1 VLESQTR
8 YLPQFERLSVLAATL
23 FLAYAL
29 TQFVDI
35 PGWEL
40 ELQLPGLFLEIDLN
54 IRTVV
59 AFLAAGLA
67 ASGTD
72 WLLRDH
78 PALKQKGTLQ
88 HTLLP
93 ALTALVIGFPLY
105 QIPFGAVW
113 WIIFTLGGLLLM
125 LVLVAEYIVVD
136 PEDVRYTLA
145 AVGLTAVSFAL
156 FLMLAIVLRSAGTR
170 LFLMM
175 PALGLAAGLVSLRAL
190 NLRLHGQWKYVECLV
205 VAFVVA
211 QAAAA
216 LHYWPLSPI
225 AFGLAVLGPSY
236 ALTSLIG
243 GLAEGEPVP
252 RVFFEPL
259 LVLILAWGAA
269 LWVG

>member
-1 VLESQTR
+1 VLDTQTR
-8 YLPQFERLSVLAATL
+8 HLPNFERLSVLAATL

-40 ELQLPGLFLEIDLN
+40 ELQLPGLLLGVHLN

-78 PALKQKGTLQ
+78 PALKNKSTLQ
-88 HTLLP
+88 HCILP

-105 QIPFGAVW
+105 QVPFGAVW
-113 WIIFTLGGLLLM
+113 WIIFSLGGLLLM
-125 LVLVAEYIVVD
+125 LVLIAEYIVVD

-156 FLMLAIVLRSAGTR
+156 FLMLMIVLRSAGIR
-170 LFLMM
+170 LFLLL
-175 PALGLAAGLVSLRAL
+175 PAAGMAAGLVSLRTL
-190 NLRLHGQWKYVECLV
+190 NLRLHGQWKFVECLV
-205 VAFVVA
+205 IAFVVA
-211 QAAAA
+211 QAAAG
-216 LHYWPLSPI
+216 LHYWHFSPV
-225 AFGLAVLGPSY
+225 AFGLAVLGPAY

-243 GLAEGEPVP
+243 GLADEEPIP
-252 RVFFEPL
+252 QVFFEPL
-259 LVLILAWGAA
+259 VVMVLAWGGA
-269 LWVG
+269 LWAG

>member
-1 VLESQTR
+1 VLETQTR
-8 YLPQFERLSVLAATL
+8 YLPDFERLSVLAATL

-29 TQFVDI
+29 AQFIDI

-40 ELQLPGLFLEIDLN
+40 ELQLPGLLLEIHLN
-54 IRTVV
+54 IRTIT

-78 PALKQKGTLQ
+78 PALKNKPTIQ
-88 HTLLP
+88 HCLLP

-105 QIPFGAVW
+105 QVPFGSVW

-136 PEDVRYTLA
+136 PEDLRYTLA
-145 AVGLTAVSFAL
+145 VVGLTAVSFAL
-156 FLMLAIVLRSAGTR
+156 FLMLVIVLRSAGTR
-170 LFLMM
+170 LFLLL
-175 PALGLAAGLVSLRAL
+175 PAVGLAAGLVSLRTL
-190 NLRLHGQWKYVECLV
+190 NLRLNGQWKFVECLV
-205 VAFVVA
+205 VAFVVV
-211 QAAAA
+211 QSAAG
-216 LHYWPLSPI
+216 LHYWHFSPV
-225 AFGLAVLGPSY
+225 AFGLAVLGPTY

-243 GLAEGEPVP
+243 GLADEEPVP
-252 RVFFEPL
+252 QVFYEPL
-259 LVLILAWGAA
+259 AVMVLAWGGA

>member
-1 VLESQTR
+1 VLDTQTR
-8 YLPQFERLSVLAATL
+8 YLPHFERLSVLAATL

-40 ELQLPGLFLEIDLN
+40 ELQLPGILLAVNFN

-78 PALKQKGTLQ
+78 PALKDKSTLQ
-88 HTLLP
+88 HCLLP

-105 QIPFGAVW
+105 QIPFGGVW
-113 WIIFTLGGLLLM
+113 WIIFTLGGLLLT
-125 LVLVAEYIVVD
+125 LVLIAEYIVVD

-156 FLMLAIVLRSAGTR
+156 FLMLVIVLRSAGTR
-170 LFLMM
+170 LFLVL
-175 PALGLAAGLVSLRAL
+175 PAVGLAAGLVSLRTL

-205 VAFVVA
+205 VAFVVL
-211 QAAAA
+211 QAAAG

-225 AFGLAVLGPSY
+225 AFGLAVLGPAY

-243 GLAEGEPVP
+243 GLAEEEPFP
-252 RVFFEPL
+252 RVFYEPL
-259 LVLILAWGAA
+259 AVLILVWGAA